1 MASTRVAPEAADDG
15 GNGGAEADGG
25 AEELSLD
32 ELAER
37 TGVTPRTIRYY
48 QSQHVLPKPRHV
60 GRDARY
66 SAEHLVR
73 LQVIAALQERGLK
86 LEAIKRLVGR
96 DGEHARSVTDFL
108 GLDEVLRNR
117 WVDEQPST
125 MTLAE
130 VHNLLGRRPR
140 RLVGELV
147 DSGVLER
154 LDDGRFVAVSPALL
168 DLMLRLIDAGVT
180 VDVARRA
187 DTLLR
192 KRLAKAAEDLV
203 DLFLRET
210 GTSFAGQGRPEEVAA
225 ALASVRPIALD
236 ASALILAQEMERALQ
251 KLAASTKLNRR

>member
-1 MASTRVAPEAADDG
+1 VTGDDTLTSEVALAAD
-15 GNGGAEADGG
+15 
-25 AEELSLD
+25 EELSLD

-48 QSQHVLPKPRHV
+48 QSQHVLPKPRRE

-66 SAEHLVR
+66 NVEHLVR
-73 LQVIAALQERGLK
+73 LHVIASLQERGLK

-117 WVDEQPST
+117 WVDEQPAT

-130 VHNLLGRRPR
+130 VHHLLGDRPH

-147 DSGVLER
+147 DAGVLER
-154 LDDGRFVAVSPALL
+154 LDDGRFSAASPALL
-168 DLMLRLIDAGVT
+168 DLMLRLLDAGVT

-187 DTLLR
+187 DEILR
-192 KRLAKAAEDLV
+192 TRLAKAAADLV
-203 DLFLRET
+203 DLFVSET
-210 GTSFAGQGRPEEVAA
+210 GASFAGQGSPDEVAV
-225 ALASVRPIALD
+225 ALATVRPIALD
-236 ASALILAQEMERALQ
+236 ASALILAQEMERALR
-251 KLAASTKLNRR
+251 KLAASARLPRR